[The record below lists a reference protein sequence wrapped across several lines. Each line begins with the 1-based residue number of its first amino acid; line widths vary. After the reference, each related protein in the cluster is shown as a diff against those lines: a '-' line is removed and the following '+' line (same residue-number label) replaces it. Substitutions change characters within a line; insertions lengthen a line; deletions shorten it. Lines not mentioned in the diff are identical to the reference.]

1 MPQTK
6 TTSEEQFGTPVK
18 ALSPG
23 EAEKELDAL
32 IDEIDAADR
41 AYYQNDAPIM
51 SDAAY
56 DLRRRRLL
64 LIEKV
69 FPKLV
74 RPNSP
79 SSRVGAPSSTAF
91 EKLTHRTAML
101 SLDNA
106 FNPDDVADFLARVR
120 RFLKLDNEA
129 PLSVTAEPKIDG
141 LSLSLRYED
150 GILISGATRGDGHV
164 GENVTANVL
173 TIAEIPQQLR
183 DAPAVL
189 EVRGEVYMTNTDFAE
204 LNRSLEKRG
213 EKIAANPRNAAAG
226 SLRQIDPAV
235 TASRPLRFFAHGW
248 GDLSEPLAQ
257 TQFDTMSRLADFGL
271 QVNPRLSRCNSLDEL
286 IAAYTDIEIN
296 RAALGYDIDGVVYK
310 VDRLDYQARMG
321 SVGRHPRWAIAHKF
335 PAERATTVL
344 EEIDIQVG
352 RTGALTPVAR
362 LTPVTVGGVV
372 VSNATL
378 HNQDEIERKDI
389 RIGDSVVLQRAGD
402 VIPQIVEV
410 LIDKR
415 PEKTQRY
422 VFPEKCPVCD
432 SLAVRDVNSK
442 TGKADAVR
450 RCTGGLICN
459 AQIVERLKH
468 FVSRGAL
475 DIEGLGQKQIE
486 EFFHAGIVST
496 PAEIFTL
503 QARQEAG
510 DVDLYT
516 YKRNAAGEIA
526 LKNGVPQATNQKSV
540 DNLFAM
546 INARREPALDR
557 LINALG
563 IRHVGEK
570 NARLYAQNY
579 ATFEGFQ
586 DAAIAAA
593 DEDSDAYKDM
603 LSIDGVG
610 ELVAAGV
617 VDFFREK
624 HNREAV
630 RDLLEQV
637 SPLRAEKNQV
647 QSPVAGKTVV
657 FTGTLE
663 TMSRDEAKSQA
674 LSLGAKVSGS
684 VSGKTDLVI
693 AGPGAGSKLKKAQDL
708 GVEVIS
714 ENEWRALIG

>member
-1 MPQTK
+1 MPHIK

-23 EAEKELDAL
+23 DAEKELDAL

-120 RFLKLDNEA
+120 RFLKLDNEV

-630 RDLLEQV
+630 RDLLQQV

>member
-1 MPQTK
+1 MPQIK

-120 RFLKLDNEA
+120 RFLKLDNEV

-173 TIAEIPQQLR
+173 TIAGIPQQLR

-189 EVRGEVYMTNTDFAE
+189 EVRGEVYMTNTDFTE

-486 EFFHAGIVST
+486 EFFNAGIVST

-630 RDLLEQV
+630 RDLLQQV

>member
-1 MPQTK
+1 MPHIK

-23 EAEKELDAL
+23 DAEKELDAL

-310 VDRLDYQARMG
+310 IDRLDYQARMG

-546 INARREPALDR
+546 INARRKPALDR

>member
-1 MPQTK
+1 MPQIK

-23 EAEKELDAL
+23 DAEKELDAL

-286 IAAYTDIEIN
+286 IAAYADIETN
-296 RAALGYDIDGVVYK
+296 RATLGYDIDGVVYK

-321 SVGRHPRWAIAHKF
+321 AVGRHPRWAIAHKF

-630 RDLLEQV
+630 RDLLQQV